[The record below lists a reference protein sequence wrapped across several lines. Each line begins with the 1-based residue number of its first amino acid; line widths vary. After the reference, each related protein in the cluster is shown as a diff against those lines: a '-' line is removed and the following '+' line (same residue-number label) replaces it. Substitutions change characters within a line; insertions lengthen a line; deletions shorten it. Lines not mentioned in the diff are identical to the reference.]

1 MNQTNSNVVMK
12 PINGYEGKYSIT
24 NDGRVFSHERYIET
38 SYKGKLYRALR
49 KARWL
54 KPRDRD
60 GYQCVAIDQ
69 KNVSVHRL
77 VADAFIDNPN
87 MKPVVNH
94 INGIKHDNRVENL
107 EWCTQYENDLHAK
120 ITGLLNPPKGEN
132 HPLSKLTNE
141 DVIHIRESKQKGCE
155 LAKKFN
161 VPRSTITK
169 IRKHYAWKHT

>member
-1 MNQTNSNVVMK
+1 
-12 PINGYEGKYSIT
+12 
-24 NDGRVFSHERYIET
+24 
-38 SYKGKLYRALR
+38 
-49 KARWL
+49 
-54 KPRDRD
+54 
-60 GYQCVAIDQ
+60 
-69 KNVSVHRL
+69 VHRL

-141 DVIHIRESKQKGCE
+141 DVIHIRESKQNGCE